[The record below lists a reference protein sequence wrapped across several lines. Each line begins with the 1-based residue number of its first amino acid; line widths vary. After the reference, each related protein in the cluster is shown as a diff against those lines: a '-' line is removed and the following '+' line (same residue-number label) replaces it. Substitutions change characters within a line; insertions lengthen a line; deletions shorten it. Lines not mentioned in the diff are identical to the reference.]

1 MRKKPGEAQK
11 PAHAAS
17 TVGKVPRMAAA
28 ADDEEEEEVGM
39 DTEPGDPLLSQYIQQ
54 GRKLL

>member
-28 ADDEEEEEVGM
+28 ADEEEEEEEEGM
-39 DTEPGDPLLSQYIQQ
+39 DTEP
-54 GRKLL
+54 